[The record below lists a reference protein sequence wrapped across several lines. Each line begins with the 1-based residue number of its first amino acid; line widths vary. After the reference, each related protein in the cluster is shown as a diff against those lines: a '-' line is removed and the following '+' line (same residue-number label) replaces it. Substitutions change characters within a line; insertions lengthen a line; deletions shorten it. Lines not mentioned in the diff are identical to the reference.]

1 MPQRALP
8 AFLPLSSTLLAALLI
23 GGCSAV
29 PSDHAEPATPQ
40 PSVQASVPASP
51 EPAPSSAIADASA
64 APSAPEEL
72 SLMVTG
78 DVLLHPQ
85 LLDEAKQAAGA
96 ETGNGGDYDFSPL
109 LAGLAPYVQDADVAL
124 CNLETP
130 IGIPPYSG
138 YPRFTVPDRI
148 LADLGAIGYDG
159 CTTATNHTVD
169 AGTAGVERT
178 LDALEANGLF
188 ATGSYRSEKES
199 EKPSILDMEG
209 VKLGVVTSTYS
220 LNGLPEEADWQV
232 DTGVDAQQL
241 IARGKATRKA
251 GADIVV
257 AAVHDGAEYSTEPT
271 ASQKRLGRAL
281 AESGVFDFIYMHHT
295 HSVLPIEKHDGTWIV
310 YGLGNSVAKHATPT
324 ILNREGISV
333 KATFTQGAPGEW
345 DVSELRWVPHQ
356 LSNEPVAW
364 CQVFDAAGCIREDE
378 AKASLKRSEA
388 TVNAY
393 GAFDDGLREW
403 TLD

>member
-1 MPQRALP
+1 MPQRPLP
-8 AFLPLSSTLLAALLI
+8 AFLPLGSTLLVALLI
-23 GGCSAV
+23 GGCAAV
-29 PSDHAEPATPQ
+29 PSDNAHPSAPAPSAEAITPASPQTASSAPATPE
-40 PSVQASVPASP
+40 VPA
-51 EPAPSSAIADASA
+51 EF
-64 APSAPEEL
+64 

-85 LLDEAKQAAGA
+85 LLDEAKQAAGT
-96 ETGNGGDYDFSPL
+96 ESGNGEDYDFGPL
-109 LAGLAPYVQDADVAL
+109 LAGLAPYVQDADAAL

-130 IGIPPYSG
+130 IGEPPYSG
-138 YPRFTVPDRI
+138 YPRFTVPEAI
-148 LADLGAIGYDG
+148 LGELEAIGYDG

-178 LDALEANGLF
+178 LDALEANELF
-188 ATGSYRSEKES
+188 ATGSYRTEKES
-199 EKPSILDMEG
+199 KKPSILDVEG

-220 LNGLPEEADWQV
+220 LNGLPEAADWQV
-232 DTGVDAQQL
+232 DTGVDAKEL

-251 GADIVV
+251 GAEIVV

-271 ASQKRLGRAL
+271 ASQKRLGREL

-295 HSVLPIEKHDGTWIV
+295 HSVLPIEKHKGTWIV

-333 KATFTQGAPGEW
+333 KATFTQEEPGEW
-345 DVSELRWVPHQ
+345 DVSELSWVPHQ
-356 LSNEPVAW
+356 LSKEPVAW
-364 CQVFDAAGCIREDE
+364 CQVFDPAGCIPEAE
-378 AKASLKRSEA
+378 AKASLKRTMA
-388 TVNAY
+388 TVDAY
-393 GAFDDGLREW
+393 GAFADGLQEW

>member
-1 MPQRALP
+1 MPQRAP
-8 AFLPLSSTLLAALLI
+8 SVILPLGSTLMAALLI
-23 GGCSAV
+23 GGCSAI
-29 PSDHAEPATPQ
+29 PSSNQEPATPQ
-40 PSVQASVPASP
+40 SSVQSSSDPASSP
-51 EPAPSSAIADASA
+51 TTEDSSA
-64 APSAPEEL
+64 APSSPEEL

-85 LLDEAKQAAGA
+85 LLDEAEKAAGA
-96 ETGNGGDYDFSPL
+96 QSGNGEDYDFSPL

-138 YPRFTVPDRI
+138 YPRFTVPEQI
-148 LADLGAIGYDG
+148 LTDLEAIGYDG

-178 LDALEANGLF
+178 LDALESNGLF
-188 ATGSYRSEKES
+188 ATGSYRNEKDS
-199 EKPSILDMEG
+199 EKPSILETNG

-220 LNGLPEEADWQV
+220 LNGLPEAAHWQV
-232 DTGVDAQQL
+232 DTGVDAQEL
-241 IARGKATRKA
+241 ITRGKETRKS

-257 AAVHDGAEYSTEPT
+257 AAVHDGAEYTTEPT
-271 ASQKRLGRAL
+271 ASQRKLGQAL

-333 KATFTQGAPGEW
+333 KATFTQDEPGEW
-345 DVSELRWVPHQ
+345 EVSNLRWVPHQ
-356 LSNEPVAW
+356 LSNGPVAW
-364 CQVFDAAGCIREDE
+364 CQVFNADGCVPE
-378 AKASLKRSEA
+378 ADGQASLKRSEA

-393 GAFDDGLREW
+393 GAFEDGLQAW

>member
-1 MPQRALP
+1 MPQRVLSAL
-8 AFLPLSSTLLAALLI
+8 LPLGSTLMAALLI
-23 GGCSAV
+23 GGCSAA
-29 PSDHAEPATPQ
+29 PTDNRESATPQ
-40 PSVQASVPASP
+40 PSVQSSTSVSAQPLSSPPIDESPAEVLVP
-51 EPAPSSAIADASA
+51 Q
-64 APSAPEEL
+64 EL

-96 ETGNGGDYDFSPL
+96 KSGNGEDFDFSPL
-109 LAGLAPYVQDADVAL
+109 LAGLAPFVQDADVAL

-130 IGIPPYSG
+130 IGAPPYSG
-138 YPRFTVPDRI
+138 YPRFTVPAQI
-148 LADLGAIGYDG
+148 LTDLEAIGYDG

-199 EKPSILDMEG
+199 GKPSILDVDG
-209 VKLGVVTSTYS
+209 VKFGVVTSTYS

-257 AAVHDGAEYSTEPT
+257 AAVHDGAEYTTEPT
-271 ASQKRLGRAL
+271 ASQRRLGRAL

-310 YGLGNSVAKHATPT
+310 YGLGNSVAKHATPS

-333 KATFTQGAPGEW
+333 KATFTEDESGEW
-345 DVSELRWVPHQ
+345 DVSDLRWVPHQ
-356 LSNEPVAW
+356 LSTSPVMW
-364 CQVFDAAGCIREDE
+364 CQVFDVDGCVPEAD
-378 AKASLKRSEA
+378 AKASLKRSKA

-393 GAFDDGLREW
+393 GAFEDGLQEW
-403 TLD
+403 VLD

>member
-1 MPQRALP
+1 
-8 AFLPLSSTLLAALLI
+8 
-23 GGCSAV
+23 
-29 PSDHAEPATPQ
+29 
-40 PSVQASVPASP
+40 
-51 EPAPSSAIADASA
+51 
-64 APSAPEEL
+64 
-72 SLMVTG
+72 MVTG

-85 LLDEAKQAAGA
+85 LLDEAEQAAAA
-96 ETGNGGDYDFSPL
+96 ESGNGEDFDFSPL
-109 LAGLAPYVQDADVAL
+109 LKGLAPYVQDADVAL

-130 IGIPPYSG
+130 IGVPPYSG
-138 YPRFTVPDRI
+138 YPRFTVPDQI
-148 LADLGAIGYDG
+148 LSDLEAIGYDG

-188 ATGSYRSEKES
+188 TTGSYRSEKES
-199 EKPSILDMEG
+199 AKPQILETDG
-209 VKLGVVTSTYS
+209 VKLGVVASTYS
-220 LNGLPEEADWQV
+220 LNGLPEAADWQV

-241 IARGKATRKA
+241 ITKGKATRKA

-257 AAVHDGAEYSTEPT
+257 AAVHDGAEYTTEPT
-271 ASQKRLGRAL
+271 ASQRKLGRAL

-295 HSVLPIEKHDGTWIV
+295 HSVLPIDKHEGIWIV

-333 KATFTQGAPGEW
+333 KATFTEEEPGEW
-345 DVSELRWVPHQ
+345 DVSDLRWVPHQ
-356 LSNEPVAW
+356 LSNAPVAW
-364 CQVFDAAGCIREDE
+364 CQVFEPDECIPEAD
-378 AKASLKRSEA
+378 AKASLKRSKA

-393 GAFDDGLREW
+393 GAFEVGLDEW

>member
-1 MPQRALP
+1 MPQRPLP
-8 AFLPLSSTLLAALLI
+8 AFLPLGSTLLVALLI
-23 GGCSAV
+23 GGCAAV
-29 PSDHAEPATPQ
+29 PSDNAHPSAPAPSAEAITPASPQPASSAPATPE
-40 PSVQASVPASP
+40 VPA
-51 EPAPSSAIADASA
+51 EF
-64 APSAPEEL
+64 

-85 LLDEAKQAAGA
+85 LLDEAKQAAGT
-96 ETGNGGDYDFSPL
+96 ESGNGEDYDFGPL
-109 LAGLAPYVQDADVAL
+109 LARLAPYVQDADAAL

-130 IGIPPYSG
+130 IGEPPYSG
-138 YPRFTVPDRI
+138 YPRFTVPEAI
-148 LADLGAIGYDG
+148 LGELEAIGYDG

-178 LDALEANGLF
+178 LDALEANELF
-188 ATGSYRSEKES
+188 ATGSYRTEKES
-199 EKPSILDMEG
+199 KKPSILDVEG

-220 LNGLPEEADWQV
+220 LNGLPEAADWQV
-232 DTGVDAQQL
+232 DTGVDAKEL

-251 GADIVV
+251 GAEIVV

-271 ASQKRLGRAL
+271 ASQKRLGREL

-295 HSVLPIEKHDGTWIV
+295 HSVLPIEKHKGTWIV

-333 KATFTQGAPGEW
+333 KATFTQEEPGEW
-345 DVSELRWVPHQ
+345 DVSELSWVPHQ
-356 LSNEPVAW
+356 LSKEPVAW
-364 CQVFDAAGCIREDE
+364 CQVFDPAGCIPEAE
-378 AKASLKRSEA
+378 AKASLKRTMA
-388 TVNAY
+388 TVDAY
-393 GAFDDGLREW
+393 GAFADGLQEW